1 LNIKTGAAVSL
12 IKLMYG
18 GNGRGING
26 ILFRVGYDYYPFG
39 DLSGEEMTY

>member
-1 LNIKTGAAVSL
+1 
-12 IKLMYG
+12 MYG